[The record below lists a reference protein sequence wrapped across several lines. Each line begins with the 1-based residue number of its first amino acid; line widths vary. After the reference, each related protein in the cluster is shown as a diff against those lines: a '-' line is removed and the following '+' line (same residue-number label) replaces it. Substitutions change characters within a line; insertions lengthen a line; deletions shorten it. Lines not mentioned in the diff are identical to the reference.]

1 MKNSIGPDK
10 LIEIQKLWQQT
21 YSLTTIEVKNTGVRE
36 CL

>member
-1 MKNSIGPDK
+1 MKNSIEPDK

-21 YSLTTIEVKNTGVRE
+21 YSPAIIEVKNTEVRE